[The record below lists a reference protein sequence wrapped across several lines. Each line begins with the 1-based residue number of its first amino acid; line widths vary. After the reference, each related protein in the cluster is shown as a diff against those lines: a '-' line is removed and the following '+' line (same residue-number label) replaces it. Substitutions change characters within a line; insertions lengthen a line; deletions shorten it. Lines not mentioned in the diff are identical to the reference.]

1 MTESDETKIILK
13 IGKDT
18 QKVGYLMRFLDRWHH
33 YTSTYPDFILRGRTP
48 NDLRD
53 VDEHT
58 SDMDTLVR
66 YFLNTSTRQRIVR
79 YCVKKS
85 EFVIIMR
92 GRVHKA
98 WWVAFIRAMH
108 TTLITKRHTPLEV
121 VFGSGFKE
129 AVVKTCRQSYAN
141 RPKKLRYKRK
151 R

>member
-1 MTESDETKIILK
+1 MTESEETKIILK

-18 QKVGYLMRFLDRWHH
+18 QKVSYLMRFFDRWRH
-33 YTSTYPDFILRGRTP
+33 YTTTYPDFILRGRFP

-53 VDEHT
+53 VEQHT
-58 SDMDTLVR
+58 ADLDTLVR
-66 YFLNTSTRQRIVR
+66 YFLNTSTRQRIIR
-79 YCVKKS
+79 YGVKKS
-85 EFVIIMR
+85 EVVIFMR
-92 GRVHKA
+92 GRVHQA

-108 TTLITKRHTPLEV
+108 CALSTKRHTPLEV

-129 AVVKTCRQSYAN
+129 TVVKLRRQSYAN

>member
-13 IGKDT
+13 IGKDS
-18 QKVGYLMRFLDRWHH
+18 QKVAFLMRFFDRWHH
-33 YTSTYPDFILRGRTP
+33 YTSTFPDFVLRGRIP

-53 VDEHT
+53 VESHI
-58 SDMDTLVR
+58 SDMDELVR
-66 YFLNTSTRQRIVR
+66 YFLNTATRQRILR

-92 GRVHKA
+92 GRVHRA
-98 WWVAFIRAMH
+98 WWVAFVRAMH
-108 TTLITKRHTPLEV
+108 SSLITKRHTPLEI

-129 AVVKTCRQSYAN
+129 DVVKTKKQSYAN